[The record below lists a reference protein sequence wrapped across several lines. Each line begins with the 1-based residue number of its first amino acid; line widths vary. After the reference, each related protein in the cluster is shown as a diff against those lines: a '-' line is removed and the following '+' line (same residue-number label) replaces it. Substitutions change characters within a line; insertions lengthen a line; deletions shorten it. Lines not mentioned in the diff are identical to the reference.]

1 MLDCEVSLM
10 THEEKTQRARELGP
24 WFYPYDFG
32 DGVRAE
38 SYTPPEVAGI
48 FETRREMAERV
59 VRRHFGSRL
68 ADISC
73 LDIGCHEGF
82 YSFAMARL
90 GVGRITGLDVRPEN
104 LRKARFA
111 AGALG
116 HPEINFIQGNCEQL
130 GVVETGKHE
139 LTLFLGVLY
148 HLENPMMALRNVA
161 AITKE
166 MCVVETQVIDE
177 VSGETEWGARAWTH
191 PYQGACA
198 VIDESVQHAAD
209 VRETGATP
217 LALCPSPQALET
229 MLRHAGFS
237 RIETVQPGADAYE
250 QLARGKR
257 LVVAAYK

>member
-1 MLDCEVSLM
+1 MERELIERQA
-10 THEEKTQRARELGP
+10 KELGP

-32 DGVRAE
+32 QGVKAE

-48 FETRREMAERV
+48 FETRREMVESA
-59 VRRHFGSRL
+59 VRAHFGQRL
-68 ADISC
+68 KDISC

-90 GVGRITGLDVRPEN
+90 GVTRVTGLDVRTEN

-111 AGALG
+111 AEAMGLAQVQLQ
-116 HPEINFIQGNCEQL
+116 QGNCEHL
-130 GVVETGKHE
+130 SVDLNGAHE

-148 HLENPMMALRNVA
+148 HLENPMLALRNVA
-161 AITKE
+161 AVTKE
-166 MCVVETQVIDE
+166 LCVVETQVIDE

-209 VRETGATP
+209 VHETGATP
-217 LALCPSPQALET
+217 LALCPSYLALET

-237 RIETVQPGADAYE
+237 RIERVKPPSDAYE

-257 LVVAAYK
+257 VVVAAYK

>member
-1 MLDCEVSLM
+1 MEREAM
-10 THEEKTQRARELGP
+10 KKQARELGP

-32 DGVRAE
+32 QGVNVK

-48 FETRREMAERV
+48 FETRREMVEGV
-59 VRRHFGSRL
+59 VRGYFGQRL
-68 ADISC
+68 KDISC
-73 LDIGCHEGF
+73 LDVGCHEGF

-90 GVGRITGLDVRPEN
+90 GIGRVIGLDVRTEN
-104 LRKARFA
+104 LRKAQFA
-111 AGALG
+111 GEAMGFAKVQ
-116 HPEINFIQGNCEQL
+116 FQQGNCEQL
-130 GVVETGKHE
+130 SVSAQGEHE

-148 HLENPMMALRNVA
+148 HLENPMLALRNVA
-161 AITKE
+161 AVTKE

-217 LALCPSPQALET
+217 LAFCPSPRALDT
-229 MLRHAGFS
+229 MLRHAGF
-237 RIETVQPGADAYE
+237 RKIETVKPASDAYE

-257 LVVAAYK
+257 VVVAAYK